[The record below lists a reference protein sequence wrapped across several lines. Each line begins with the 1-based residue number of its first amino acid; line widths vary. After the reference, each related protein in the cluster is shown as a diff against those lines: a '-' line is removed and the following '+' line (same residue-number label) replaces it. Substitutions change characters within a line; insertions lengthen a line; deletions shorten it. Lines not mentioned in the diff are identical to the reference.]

1 MKYLAIITFSILSSL
16 LFAEYSIEV
25 SISEQRLYVLDSDT
39 IVRSYPISSS
49 SFGEGQTEN
58 SFKTPLGEHEIQTKI
73 GTYVPKY
80 QFFVSR
86 EHVSQE
92 VAVIEEEID
101 SPDDFITTRI
111 MWLTG
116 KNEGFNKGGNVD
128 SFKRF
133 IYIHG
138 THEEG
143 LIGKKA
149 SHGCIRMLN
158 QDVLELFR
166 IIPTKTPVNI
176 YL

>member
-1 MKYLAIITFSILSSL
+1 MKCIALILASILSSL
-16 LFAEYSIEV
+16 LHAEYSIEV
-25 SISEQRLYVLDSDT
+25 SISEQRLYVIDNDS

-49 SFGEGQTEN
+49 AFGEGQTEN
-58 SFKTPLGEHEIQTKI
+58 SLKTPLGEHEIQTKI
-73 GTYVPKY
+73 GTDVPKY

-86 EHVSQE
+86 EHISQ
-92 VAVIEEEID
+92 AVEIIEEEID

-116 KNEGFNKGGNVD
+116 INEGFNRGGNVD

-166 IIPTKTPVNI
+166 IIPIKTAVNI

>member
-1 MKYLAIITFSILSSL
+1 MKFFSSILVLIFSSL
-16 LFAEYSIEV
+16 LFAEYKIDV
-25 SISEQRLYVLDSDT
+25 SISEQRLYVIDNDRV
-39 IVRSYPISSS
+39 IRSYPISSS
-49 SFGEGQTEN
+49 AYGEGQIEN
-58 SFKTPLGEHEIQTKI
+58 SLKTPLGEHEIQIKI
-73 GTYVPKY
+73 GTGVPKY

-86 EHVSQE
+86 EHISEEVS
-92 VAVIEEEID
+92 IIDEEID

-111 MWLTG
+111 MWLSG
-116 KNEGFNKGGNVD
+116 MEEGFNSGGSVD
-128 SFKRF
+128 SFNRF

-166 IIPTKTPVNI
+166 IIPTKTAVNI